1 MKPIISPWLIYLI
14 DLFDNLKGLLNIVLI
29 LSGCAVG
36 VILFIWFICLIDY
49 YVNDDFTIKCKKYL
63 RKSIIWLFISGL
75 LFVAIPSKDTMYTM
89 LVLDNVT
96 SDNIQSIGKTGKDVV
111 DYIVNQIDKVVNNK
125 DEKENKW
132 LT

>member
-14 DLFDNLKGLLNIVLI
+14 DLFDNLKVLFNIVSI

-49 YVNDDFTIKCKKYL
+49 DVDDDFIIVCKKYL
-63 RKSIIWLFISGL
+63 KKSIIWLFISGL
-75 LFVAIPSKDTMYTM
+75 LFIAIPSKDTMYTM

-96 SDNIQSIGKTGKDVV
+96 SDNIQPIGKTGKDVV
-111 DYIVNQIDKVVNNK
+111 DYIVNQIDKVVNK
-125 DEKENKW
+125 DDEKENK
-132 LT
+132 

>member
-14 DLFDNLKGLLNIVLI
+14 DLFDNLKVLFNIVSI

-49 YVNDDFTIKCKKYL
+49 DVDDDFIIACKKYL
-63 RKSIIWLFISGL
+63 KKSIIWLFISGL
-75 LFVAIPSKDTMYTM
+75 LFIAIPSKDTMYTM

-96 SDNIQSIGKTGKDVV
+96 SDNIQAIGKTGKDVV
-111 DYIVNQIDKVVNNK
+111 DYIVNQIDKIVNNK
-125 DEKENKW
+125 DEKENK
-132 LT
+132 